1 MILEKDRSAAPEL
14 FRNFYG
20 IQLGPS
26 TTSSIMPTAPYAAEI
41 RKTGFVLEN
50 EVAQVLRAS
59 GWTVISN
66 KFYVDDSEESV
77 REIDL
82 VAYRVTKVQHFDVY
96 TVLIVS
102 CKKSDANA
110 WALLAREINLKDP
123 NSDWWPLHAWSNDK
137 ALAFQ
142 LAANGRARAYHE
154 AAQRN
159 GVSDSLSLPE
169 VEVFAF
175 QEMDKSTGKPQN
187 DKPIFSAITSLMKAQ
202 AYELS
207 ALPGRKKAPAVYQF
221 NLLSVVDTDLVRL
234 MFSGSEI
241 KQTDVN
247 TEHYLAR
254 YIIRKREVFAR
265 VRFIRAGV
273 FASVLED
280 YGRMHHANCKW
291 FAAECDSFYSG
302 ILEDWSRS
310 DTLLEDFTRKF
321 RLQVGWRLQDHFK
334 REFEL
339 GKPALY
345 WDKSTNT
352 PRIGFELPDDIIKY
366 MSEDDGIKKFLA
378 DALRSIYRYDGQF
391 SIDFDIPF

>member
-1 MILEKDRSAAPEL
+1 
-14 FRNFYG
+14 
-20 IQLGPS
+20 
-26 TTSSIMPTAPYAAEI
+26 MPTPQYAAEI

-50 EVAQVLRAS
+50 EVAQTLRTA

-102 CKKSDANA
+102 CKKSESNA

-142 LAANGRARAYHE
+142 LAASGRSKAYHE
-154 AAQRN
+154 AAQEN
-159 GVSDSLSLPE
+159 GVTSALSLPD

-175 QEMDKSTGKPQN
+175 QEMDKGTGKPQN

-207 ALPGRKKAPAVYQF
+207 ALPGRKKAPAIYQF
-221 NLLSVVDTDLVRL
+221 NLLSVVETDLIRL
-234 MFSGSEI
+234 KFSGAQIAQAEV
-241 KQTDVN
+241 D

-265 VRFIRAGV
+265 IRFIRAAA
-273 FASVLED
+273 FTTVLED
-280 YGRMHHANCKW
+280 YGRLHSANCKW
-291 FAAECDSFYSG
+291 FAAECDSFYAG
-302 ILEDWSRS
+302 ILQDWSRS
-310 DTLLEDFTRKF
+310 DTLLEDFHRKF
-321 RLQVGWRLQDHFK
+321 RFQVGWRLQDHFK
-334 REFEL
+334 REIDL

-345 WDKSTNT
+345 WDKSTEA
-352 PRIGFELPDDIIKY
+352 PRIGFELPDDVIEY
-366 MSEDDGIKKFLA
+366 MSEDAGIKKYLA
-378 DALRSIYRYDGQF
+378 DALKSIYRYDGQF
-391 SIDFDIPF
+391 SISFDIPF

>member
-1 MILEKDRSAAPEL
+1 MPPAP
-14 FRNFYG
+14 F
-20 IQLGPS
+20 
-26 TTSSIMPTAPYAAEI
+26 AAEI

-50 EVAQVLRAS
+50 EVAQALRAA

-77 REIDL
+77 REMDL
-82 VAYRVTKVQHFDVY
+82 VAYRVTRVQHFDVY

-102 CKKSDANA
+102 CKKSEANA

-142 LAANGRARAYHE
+142 LAVSGRAKAYHE
-154 AAQRN
+154 AAQGK
-159 GVSDSLSLPE
+159 GVADALSLPD

-175 QEMDKSTGKPQN
+175 QEMDKTTGKPQN

-221 NLLSVVDTDLVRL
+221 NLLSIVDTDLVRL
-234 MFSGSEI
+234 KFSGTEI
-241 KQTDVN
+241 KQTEVD

-265 VRFIRAGV
+265 IRFIRVGV
-273 FASVLED
+273 LGSVLED
-280 YGRMHHANCKW
+280 YGRLHLANCKW
-291 FAAECDSFYSG
+291 FAAECDDFYAG
-302 ILEDWSRS
+302 ILQDWSRS
-310 DTLLEDFTRKF
+310 DTLLEDFSRKF
-321 RLQVGWRLQDHFK
+321 RFQVGWRLQDRFK
-334 REFEL
+334 REFDL
-339 GKPALY
+339 SKPALY
-345 WDKSTNT
+345 WDKSTNS
-352 PRIGFELPDDIIKY
+352 PRIGFELPDDVIEY
-366 MSEDDGIKKFLA
+366 MSEDAAIKKYLA
-378 DALRSIYRYDGQF
+378 DALKSIYRYDGQF
-391 SIDFDIPF
+391 SISFDIPF

>member
-1 MILEKDRSAAPEL
+1 MPAAP
-14 FRNFYG
+14 F
-20 IQLGPS
+20 
-26 TTSSIMPTAPYAAEI
+26 ADEI

-50 EVAQVLRAS
+50 EVAQTLRAG

-82 VAYRVTKVQHFDVY
+82 VAYRVTRIQHFDVY

-102 CKKSDANA
+102 CKKSEANA

-142 LAANGRARAYHE
+142 LAASGRAKAYHE
-154 AAQRN
+154 AAQEK
-159 GVSDSLSLPE
+159 GVVDALSLPG

-175 QEMDKSTGKPQN
+175 QEMDKTTGKAQN

-234 MFSGSEI
+234 QFTGHEI
-241 KQTDVN
+241 KQTEVD

-265 VRFIRAGV
+265 IRFIRARFFG
-273 FASVLED
+273 ATLED
-280 YGRMHHANCKW
+280 YGRLHIANCKW
-291 FAAECDSFYSG
+291 FSSECDGFYSS
-302 ILEDWSRS
+302 ILRDGDRANI
-310 DTLLEDFTRKF
+310 LLEDFSRRIRF
-321 RLQVGWRLQDHFK
+321 PVGWRLQERFK
-334 REFEL
+334 QDYDL
-339 GKPALY
+339 SKPAFY
-345 WDKSTNT
+345 WDSSADI
-352 PRIGFELPDDIIKY
+352 PRIGFDLPDNVIEY
-366 MSEDDGIKKFLA
+366 MSEDDITRQYLA
-378 DALRSIYRYDGQF
+378 AALKSVYRYDGSF
-391 SIDFDIPF
+391 SVSFDIPF

>member
-1 MILEKDRSAAPEL
+1 MS
-14 FRNFYG
+14 
-20 IQLGPS
+20 
-26 TTSSIMPTAPYAAEI
+26 TAPYAAEI

-50 EVAQVLRAS
+50 DVAQTLRAS

-82 VAYRVTKVQHFDVY
+82 VAYRVARVQHFDVY

-102 CKKSDANA
+102 CKKSEANA

-142 LAANGRARAYHE
+142 LAEAGRAKAYHE
-154 AAQRN
+154 GAQGH
-159 GVSDSLSLPE
+159 GVADALSLPE

-175 QEMDKSTGKPQN
+175 QEMDKGTGKPQN

-234 MFSGSEI
+234 KFSGTEI
-241 KQTDVN
+241 KQTEVD

-265 VRFIRAGV
+265 IRFVRARV
-273 FASVLED
+273 FASVLVD
-280 YGRMHHANCKW
+280 YGRLHLANCKW
-291 FAAECDSFYSG
+291 FAAEFDGFYAE
-302 ILEDWSRS
+302 ILHDWTRS
-310 DTLLEDFTRKF
+310 NTLLDDFARKF
-321 RLQVGWRLQDHFK
+321 RFQVGWRLQDHFK
-334 REFEL
+334 REFDL
-339 GKPALY
+339 GKPAIF
-345 WDKSTNT
+345 WDKSTNA
-352 PRIGFELPDDIIKY
+352 PRIGFELPEDVIDY
-366 MSEDDGIKKFLA
+366 MSEDSAIKKYLA
-378 DALRSIYRYDGQF
+378 AALKSIYRYEGEF
-391 SIDFDIPF
+391 SISFDIPF